1 VTGTNQRLGDVTG
14 AGALIVAHG
23 ADLTAGNL
31 LGQTSIA
38 IEGTATVGNI
48 DGVAQGDTPTG
59 CNVGAITVGLF
70 RANGHLTAN
79 RITPTASRS
88 AWRAMCMTLAPD

>member
-38 IEGTATVGNI
+38 IEGH
-48 DGVAQGDTPTG
+48 GDRRQYRRCGPGRHAHG
-59 CNVGAITVGLF
+59 CNVGAITVGF
-70 RANGHLTAN
+70 VSATA
-79 RITPTASRS
+79 T
-88 AWRAMCMTLAPD
+88 